1 MTKTRT
7 KTGSQPVSAAAATQE
22 RIKQTACRLFA
33 NRGIDG
39 VSVRDIVVAAGQK
52 NGGSL
57 HYYFRTKEALVRDLV
72 AEGAKLIDERRNQ
85 LLDQLESRRRQPTLR
100 EIIEALLWPSTD
112 LQTDPAH
119 PTTYIRFIT
128 NLRTNHRELFL
139 EALERKWDS
148 GYRRCIAHIRR
159 LLDDL
164 PEPVVKQ
171 RLIFMS
177 LYLQATMSAR
187 ESALE
192 HRDGHNRLWF
202 QPGTCENLIDTVCG
216 LLTEPPSAKTLKL
229 ARTEAKR

>member
-1 MTKTRT
+1 MSKTR
-7 KTGSQPVSAAAATQE
+7 KTVPQPVSAAAATQE
-22 RIKQTACRLFA
+22 RIKQTASRLFA

-39 VSVRDIVVAAGQK
+39 VSVRDIVVASGQK

-57 HYYFRTKEALVRDLV
+57 HYYFRTKEALVRGLV
-72 AEGAKLIDERRNQ
+72 AEGAKLIDERRNK
-85 LLDQLESRRRQPTLR
+85 LLDQLESRRRRPTLH

-112 LQTDPAH
+112 LETDPAH
-119 PTTYIRFIT
+119 PSTYIRFIT

-159 LLDDL
+159 LLAHL
-164 PEPVVKQ
+164 PAALVNQ

-177 LYLQATMSAR
+177 LYLQATLSAR

-192 HRDGHNRLWF
+192 HHDGHNRLWF
-202 QPGTCENLIDTVCG
+202 QPETCENLIDTVCG

>member
-1 MTKTRT
+1 MRT
-7 KTGSQPVSAAAATQE
+7 KTVPQPVSAAAATQE
-22 RIKQTACRLFA
+22 RIKQTASRLFA

-39 VSVRDIVVAAGQK
+39 VSVRDIVVASGQK

-72 AEGAKLIDERRNQ
+72 AEGAKLRRNQ

-100 EIIEALLWPSTD
+100 EMIEALLWPTTD
-112 LQTDPAH
+112 LETDPAH
-119 PTTYIRFIT
+119 PSTYIPFIT
-128 NLRTNHRELFL
+128 NLRTNHRALFL

-159 LLDDL
+159 LLADL
-164 PEPVVKQ
+164 PEALVKR

-177 LYLQATMSAR
+177 LYLQATLSAR

-202 QPGTCENLIDTVCG
+202 QPETCDNLIDMVCG
-216 LLTEPPSAKTLKL
+216 LLTEPPSAKTSES